1 MLLKGICILYV
12 LKKGIQKRCNLLY
25 ANEDNVHL
33 ESFICKLDNF
43 TFEWTGVFLDIEYT

>member
-12 LKKGIQKRCNLLY
+12 LKKAFKKGAIYFY